1 MNAAKKKAPTIAV
14 PQSDAAADA
23 LLKEYGDEFNLLV
36 AHEAVMNAQL
46 ADAKASFERVAQPH
60 QERLKTIFE
69 QLQAWGAAH
78 RDRLTDDGKSKTVL
92 LPAGSIGWRN
102 RPPSVRW
109 KKGFKAEDI
118 VEAIKKYGLRRH
130 RLGRRG
136 ILHRALRRRAG
147 GAEDMKTCPNC
158 GHQIPEMKLGLT
170 SRQRDLLDAIRKFEA
185 VGQTRLTPR

>member
-118 VEAIKKYGLRRH
+118 VEAIKKYGLRRFI
-130 RLGRRG
+130 RTKEEPNKERMLEEPDVAAKIPGVVIG
-136 ILHRALRRRAG
+136 SAG
-147 GAEDMKTCPNC
+147 EEFYISPFGAELAEPKT
-158 GHQIPEMKLGLT
+158 
-170 SRQRDLLDAIRKFEA
+170 
-185 VGQTRLTPR
+185 